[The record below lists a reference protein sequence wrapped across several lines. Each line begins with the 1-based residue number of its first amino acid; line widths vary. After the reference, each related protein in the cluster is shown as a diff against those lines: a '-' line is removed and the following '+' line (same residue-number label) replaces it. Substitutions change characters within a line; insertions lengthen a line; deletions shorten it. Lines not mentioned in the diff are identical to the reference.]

1 MSGSAARS
9 GARPIARGVAD
20 PAEALRRVEQAILA
34 RAPEHDIRPSL
45 DAIAALVDLL
55 GSPQHTMPVIHITGT
70 NGKTSTARMIDALV
84 RGFGLRTGRFTS
96 PHLSSITERITLEG
110 QPLSPERFVAAY
122 EEVAPYLDVVD
133 ERFDAPLN
141 FFEVLV
147 AMAYATFADAP
158 VDVAVVE
165 VGLGGAWD
173 ATNVADG
180 QVAVATPIALDHM
193 RFLGPDIESI
203 ATEKSGIIKA
213 GAVAVLAEQPL
224 AAAEIL
230 IGRAGEVGASVARE
244 GLEFGVASRAL
255 AVDGQ
260 VLTLQGLGGTYDE
273 IFLPLH
279 GEHQAHNAAC
289 ALAAVEAFLGAGR
302 DRLDL
307 DVVRAGFAAVT
318 SPGRLEVVR
327 RSPTILL
334 DAAHNPAGARASAA
348 AVAEAF
354 AVNRWVGV
362 VGAFADKDV
371 LGILEAFEPVLTE
384 IVITQS
390 TSPRAM
396 PPDELAAV
404 AVDVFGPDRVEVVER
419 LDDALDAG
427 VRLAEESGNG
437 MEAGGVLVTGS
448 VITVAEARTLLG
460 AG

>member
-1 MSGSAARS
+1 
-9 GARPIARGVAD
+9 VAD
-20 PAEALRRVEQAILA
+20 PAEALRRVERAILA

-55 GSPQHTMPVIHITGT
+55 GSPQQAMPVIHITGT

-96 PHLSSITERITLEG
+96 PHLSSITERITLQG
-110 QPLSPERFVAAY
+110 QPVSPERFVAAY
-122 EEVAPYLDVVD
+122 EEVAPYLGIVD

-158 VDVAVVE
+158 VDVAIVE

-203 ATEKSGIIKA
+203 AAEKSGIIKP

-230 IGRAGEVGASVARE
+230 IGRAGEV
-244 GLEFGVASRAL
+244 
-255 AVDGQ
+255 
-260 VLTLQGLGGTYDE
+260 LTLHGLGGTYDE

-348 AVAEAF
+348 AVVEAF
-354 AVNRWVGV
+354 AVRRWVGV
-362 VGAFADKDV
+362 VGAFVDKDV

-384 IVITQS
+384 VVITRS

-427 VRLAEESGNG
+427 VRLAEESGDG
-437 MEAGGVLVTGS
+437 MDAAGVLVTGS